1 MAFTPT
7 KFLTAD
13 PGIFLRTQQHASKL
27 FADDGFRL
35 APKFNHLFHVAFNIN
50 PIALKSI
57 DLIQRHRNEINM
69 LVKKIALPKFTMSTE
84 TVNQYNRKKVV
95 QTQHRFED
103 TTITFHDDNMGL
115 INMLWQ
121 NYYAYYYADSTSATQ
136 PGAYNRTA
144 IKNANFINSPYGLD
158 NGSSIPFFN
167 YITIYHMARHEYV
180 AYKLHNPLI
189 KSFDHKDVGYAGGS
203 EIHEN
208 TMTLSYEA
216 VSYSSGEVT
225 TDNVEGFG
233 LEHYDVTP
241 SPLQGAGSNVVSASP
256 SFVAQQNVTNNLPE
270 NLNNIVTSINSYQN
284 VREKSA
290 PGVPGLLTVDSTQTL
305 GGLQG
310 FSFPQSGNVPNSS
323 TTVANKINI

>member
-7 KFLTAD
+7 KFLNAD
-13 PGIFLRTQQHASKL
+13 SGIFLKDQQHASKL
-27 FADDGFRL
+27 FANDAFRL

-50 PIALKSI
+50 PLALKSL

-69 LVKKIALPKFTMSTE
+69 LVKKITLPKFTMATE

-95 QTQHRFED
+95 QTQHSFEG

-115 INMLWQ
+115 INQLWQ
-121 NYYAYYYADSTSATQ
+121 NYYGYYYADSVSATQ

-158 NGSSIPFFN
+158 NGSSVPFFN
-167 YITIYHMARHEYV
+167 YITVYHMARHEYV

-189 KSFDHKDVGYAGGS
+189 KSFDHKDVSYNGS
-203 EIHEN
+203 SELHEN

-225 TDNVEGFG
+225 SDTVEGFG
-233 LEHYDVTP
+233 LEHYDVSP
-241 SPLQGAGSNVVSASP
+241 STLSGEANQVSLSP
-256 SFVAQQNVTNNLPE
+256 SFVAQQNITANLAE
-270 NLNNIVTSINSYQN
+270 NLNNIVTSINTYQN
-284 VREKSA
+284 TGEKLA
-290 PGVPGLLTVDSTQTL
+290 PGINGLLSLDPTQTL

-310 FSFPQSGNVPNSS
+310 FSFPQSANVANTG
-323 TTVANKINI
+323 TTTANKIKI